1 MKKLDINRI
10 HIIAA
15 EWDSEEPID
24 RIYVVAKTPDGVYD
38 DPMTCVVEFDQ
49 SRVFAKQ
56 PLHQFYKFCY
66 PVPLDVTEDRIYA
79 LKQRLLTLS
88 IGDQR
93 KLICLYDPNTY
104 NSPEEI
110 VSADTFEYVKT
121 NLLVP
126 LSQEDFNNIETGFKL
141 HFNYST
147 AQEVDEFKWAVGQ
160 YLTSIESP
168 MDRKKMERV
177 VDLILE
183 YLEGIGQWQRNYPF

>member
-1 MKKLDINRI
+1 MKTLDISKI
-10 HIIAA
+10 HIIAT
-15 EWDSEEPID
+15 EWNSSEPID

-49 SRVFAKQ
+49 NRVFAKH
-56 PLHQFYKFCY
+56 PFHQFLKFSY
-66 PVPLDVTEDRIYA
+66 PVPLEVSEQRIYV
-79 LKQRLLTLS
+79 LKQQLLTLS

-93 KLICLYDPNTY
+93 KLMFLYNPDIY
-104 NSPEEI
+104 SSPEKI

-121 NLLVP
+121 KLLIP
-126 LSQEDFNNIETGFKL
+126 LSQEEFNNIETGFKL

-147 AQEVDEFKWAVGQ
+147 AQEVGEFKWAVGQ

-168 MDRKKMERV
+168 MDRKKMDRV
-177 VDLILE
+177 VELILE

>member
-1 MKKLDINRI
+1 MKTLDINKL
-10 HIIAA
+10 HIISA
-15 EWDSEEPID
+15 EWDCIEPID
-24 RIYVVAKTPDGVYD
+24 RVYVVAKTQDDKYD

-49 SRVFAKQ
+49 NCVFAPQ
-56 PLHQFYKFCY
+56 PYHQYYKFCY
-66 PVPLDVTEDRIYA
+66 PVSLEVTADRMRI
-79 LKQRLLTLS
+79 LKQRLLTLP

-93 KLICLYDPNTY
+93 KLMWLYDPDIY

-121 NLLVP
+121 NLLIP
-126 LSQEDFNNIETGFKL
+126 LSHEEFNNIETGFKL
-141 HFNYST
+141 HYNYST

-168 MDRKKMERV
+168 MDRKKMVKV

-183 YLEGIGQWQRNYPF
+183 YLEGIGQWQRSHPF